1 MHQKHKLFQRGHP
14 LYFCM
19 DDFLEKPLP
28 SDGKCEYWWRLL
40 HDSQASQLI
49 LRMKPNDQ
57 TLGYLLVFNI
67 LLAFELTF
75 EYLIEKSKKKISIS
89 MFYDQLDILRPGSLL
104 ISVAKYNFPSFF
116 QYFFLVLIWYQ
127 NLPQLLSQ

>member
-1 MHQKHKLFQRGHP
+1 
-14 LYFCM
+14 
-19 DDFLEKPLP
+19 
-28 SDGKCEYWWRLL
+28 
-40 HDSQASQLI
+40 
-49 LRMKPNDQ
+49 MKPNDQ

-116 QYFFLVLIWYQ
+116 QYFFLVLI
-127 NLPQLLSQ
+127 